1 MKQKPKPLRCQTT
14 INPTKNSHLHKYHQ
28 PCYTHPI
35 PLKNYYMLPQAP
47 QSTPSEVVQLQP
59 EQLTIANSYLQCGSV
74 EKTAAEL
81 DLPTDIVAQTL
92 QLAHVRAYT
101 TQLFMET
108 GFANRHVIRRAM
120 DAVIRQKLQE
130 LEDSQTGSNKDIAD
144 LLQLSH
150 KMSMDLLDR
159 ELQLAKL
166 QQQVSDAQ
174 IRNQTNIQIN
184 GTDTQY
190 AKLIQQLL
198 DSDARN
204 K

>member
-1 MKQKPKPLRCQTT
+1 
-14 INPTKNSHLHKYHQ
+14 
-28 PCYTHPI
+28 
-35 PLKNYYMLPQAP
+35 MLPQAP
-47 QSTPSEVVQLQP
+47 NSTPSEVVQLQP
-59 EQLTIANSYLQCGSV
+59 EQLTIANCYLQCGSV

-92 QLAHVRAYT
+92 QLPHVRAYT